1 MAHGDPQRPSVSE
14 FSLDQLQLGR
24 RPTPQLEIT
33 ANRMPVALRENEA
46 SLGRRLRRRGG
57 NKTLGLT
64 TGAWGSHPGH
74 LQQPQIQYGKSCR
87 CCHGVDPPSESV
99 APLHPDGQRSQL
111 PTGGIRRRG
120 SADREKGEP
129 LIDAISSWWVTLH
142 GHAHPVLAKAI
153 ADQAARLEQVI
164 FADFT
169 HEPAEQLAVRLSG
182 LCGLQRLFF
191 SDNGSTA
198 VEVALKIACQWWANR
213 GQPRHQ
219 IVAFDGAYHG
229 DTFGA
234 MAVGE
239 RNLFSAPFE
248 DKLFPVARV
257 PWPATW
263 WDDDAVEAK
272 ESAALEVLERVLET
286 PTAAVILEP
295 LLQGAGGM
303 AMVRP
308 EFLQQVEA
316 RTRQAGALLIADEV
330 LTGFGRCGDWFASR
344 RAGIRPDLMAL
355 SKGLT
360 GGCLPMGVT
369 MASEAVFE
377 AFVGDDPC
385 LTLWHGHS
393 FTANPLGCA
402 AANASLDLME
412 RNPAAF
418 QQFEQ
423 RHRPHLERLARHPRV
438 QHPRL
443 TGTVAGFDLVVEGT
457 SGYLNPAGPR
467 LKRLAMENGVFL
479 RPLGQVVYL
488 LPPLCISDAQL
499 ERCYSVL
506 EMALDQL

>member
-1 MAHGDPQRPSVSE
+1 MTSASPHTRHPNLWPPFTQLARSEPS
-14 FSLDQLQLGR
+14 R
-24 RPTPQLEIT
+24 R
-33 ANRMPVALRENEA
+33 VA
-46 SLGRRLRRRGG
+46 
-57 NKTLGLT
+57 
-64 TGAWGSHPGH
+64 
-74 LQQPQIQYGKSCR
+74 
-87 CCHGVDPPSESV
+87 
-99 APLHPDGQRSQL
+99 
-111 PTGGIRRRG
+111 
-120 SADREKGEP
+120 SADGALLHLESGVP

-142 GHAHPVLAKAI
+142 GHAHPKLAA
-153 ADQAARLEQVI
+153 AVHDQARSLEQVI

-169 HEPAEQLAVRLSG
+169 HAPAERLAERLSTIT
-182 LCGLQRLFF
+182 GLQRLFF

-213 GQPRHQ
+213 GEARHQ

-263 WDDDAVEAK
+263 WDDDGVEAR
-272 ESAALEVLERVLET
+272 EAEALAVLSRTLKT

-303 AMVRP
+303 AVVRP
-308 EFLQQVEA
+308 QFLQAVQTEVHD
-316 RTRQAGALLIADEV
+316 AGALLIADEV

-344 RAGIRPDLMAL
+344 RAGLQPDLMAL

-369 MASEAVFE
+369 MASERIFSG
-377 AFVGDDPC
+377 FIGSDPS

-402 AANASLDLME
+402 VANASLDLLE
-412 RNPAAF
+412 AEPQRF
-418 QQFEQ
+418 LGFEA
-423 RHRPHLERLARHPRV
+423 RHRPHLQAMSRHPRV
-438 QHPRL
+438 NHCRL
-443 TGTVAGFDLVVEGT
+443 IGTLAAFDLAVEGT
-457 SGYLNPAGPR
+457 AGYLNPAGPTV
-467 LKRLAMENGVFL
+467 KRIAMEEGVFL

-488 LPPLCISDAQL
+488 LPPLCITDAQL
-499 ERCYSVL
+499 EQCYGAISK
-506 EMALDQL
+506 ALDQL